1 MKNWTW
7 KEWTALGLV
16 VAVLVAEVVS
26 VFVAPW
32 AAVLGAVS
40 AVTAVLAYMAGRI
53 VGKRSTT
60 TTSEEKHETDDVQH
74 K

>member
-16 VAVLVAEVVS
+16 VAVLIAEIVS

-32 AAVLGAVS
+32 AALLGAC
-40 AVTAVLAYMAGRI
+40 TGVLSFIAGYIAGKHI
-53 VGKRSTT
+53 VIKQAEEEVKTT
-60 TTSEEKHETDDVQH
+60 KKENE
-74 K
+74 

>member
-1 MKNWTW
+1 MENWTW

-32 AAVLGAVS
+32 AAVLGAV
-40 AVTAVLAYMAGRI
+40 TAVLAYVAGRI
-53 VGKRSTT
+53 VGKYSAPTN
-60 TTSEEKHETDDVQH
+60 SEKHETDDVQH

>member
-1 MKNWTW
+1 MKKWTW

-16 VAVLVAEVVS
+16 SAVVVAEVVS

-32 AAVLGAVS
+32 AAVLGAG
-40 AVTAVLAYMAGRI
+40 TAVLAFAAGWLA
-53 VGKRSTT
+53 GKHVDI
-60 TTSEEKHETDDVQH
+60 KDDQAS